1 MALSSC
7 RAYLPKRLNPNVDYD
22 DVYLIMGQSNASGVS
37 PQSYLEA
44 SEPEIYQKYS
54 QGNNDV
60 LISYHTDDR
69 IEKSFVPTKFGFGN
83 TEEFFGPEIGIAETL
98 QEKSYILKATYSG
111 SCLMTQWVS
120 PKGKKLKFYKR
131 FSSFLR
137 TQLKDLKSQGKKP
150 RVRGVFWMQGESDS
164 FQPNSNEYREAEQ
177 YFYEYLRSD
186 LNPWIHDHFNFVD
199 AYIYTRG
206 ICWVNP
212 EIINDAKQ
220 RFADE
225 NEHCYCIKTNGEDSS
240 AINLELKCVT
250 GEGDD
255 LAHYDSKSELL
266 LGKTAGVLLQK

>member
-1 MALSSC
+1 
-7 RAYLPKRLNPNVDYD
+7 
-22 DVYLIMGQSNASGVS
+22 
-37 PQSYLEA
+37 
-44 SEPEIYQKYS
+44 
-54 QGNNDV
+54 
-60 LISYHTDDR
+60 
-69 IEKSFVPTKFGFGN
+69 
-83 TEEFFGPEIGIAETL
+83 
-98 QEKSYILKATYSG
+98 
-111 SCLMTQWVS
+111 
-120 PKGKKLKFYKR
+120 
-131 FSSFLR
+131 
-137 TQLKDLKSQGKKP
+137 
-150 RVRGVFWMQGESDS
+150 MQGESDS

-186 LNPWIHDHFNFVD
+186 LNPWIYDHFNFVD

-240 AINLELKCVT
+240 AINLEIKCVT

-266 LGKTAGVLLQK
+266 LGKTAGALLQK